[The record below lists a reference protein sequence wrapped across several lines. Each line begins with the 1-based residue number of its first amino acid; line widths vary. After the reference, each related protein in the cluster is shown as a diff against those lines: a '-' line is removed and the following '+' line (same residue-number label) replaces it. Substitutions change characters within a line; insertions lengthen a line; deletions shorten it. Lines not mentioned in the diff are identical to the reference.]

1 MIFGRFL
8 TALSFAGWIIWP
20 MVLLLTRGGSGDV
33 VCSNRF
39 EVGGLDEIT
48 SQQPMHKPSLQRVVD
63 VGYNRKASRFNH
75 NGRKPQGNDQGH
87 AYHDYMRA
95 YEKLFCGMPRNLSVL
110 NVGVLDGHSLRT
122 YSDFFGPKAH
132 VVGADISLGL
142 FRSQTVGTRPNIKTY
157 EGDQTSRQ
165 TRDEL
170 RKLTH
175 GGKFDLII
183 EDGCAHTAV
192 QNLCDLTNS
201 GLTNRVQ
208 SLFQTVAGSLPRLL
222 TSCRTPHCACHPG
235 ATSRVRRRRCATC
248 GRSYARVAST
258 WSKTSSRFHRRA
270 RWRKP
275 SALPKT
281 CPHGRTTPHCSSW
294 CAHRACRPRPS
305 WSLLH
310 CRSRA

>member
-1 MIFGRFL
+1 M
-8 TALSFAGWIIWP
+8 AL
-20 MVLLLTRGGSGDV
+20 VLTRGGSGDV

-48 SQQPMHKPSLQRVVD
+48 SRQPMHKPSLQRVVD
-63 VGYNRKASRFNH
+63 VGYDRKASRFNH

-170 RKLTH
+170 HKLTP

-192 QNLCDLTNS
+192 HRTPDLTNS
-201 GLTNRVQ
+201 VGSEFRVCSRQCGAAAPSSNLHAAHRILCMPSRCHQPCAEATLRNLWPLLREGGLYVVEDVEPFPPAST
-208 SLFQTVAGSLPRLL
+208 LAQTVGAAKDMSARAHDAALLKLVRAQGVPTTAELEFDPLHVESVTFGRRWMAISKYRL
-222 TSCRTPHCACHPG
+222 
-235 ATSRVRRRRCATC
+235 
-248 GRSYARVAST
+248 Y
-258 WSKTSSRFHRRA
+258 
-270 RWRKP
+270 
-275 SALPKT
+275 
-281 CPHGRTTPHCSSW
+281 
-294 CAHRACRPRPS
+294 
-305 WSLLH
+305 
-310 CRSRA
+310 

>member
-208 SLFQTVAGSLPRLL
+208 SLFQTVAGALPRLL

-281 CPHGRTTPHCSSW
+281 CPH
-294 CAHRACRPRPS
+294 RACRPRPS
-305 WSLLH
+305 WSSIH